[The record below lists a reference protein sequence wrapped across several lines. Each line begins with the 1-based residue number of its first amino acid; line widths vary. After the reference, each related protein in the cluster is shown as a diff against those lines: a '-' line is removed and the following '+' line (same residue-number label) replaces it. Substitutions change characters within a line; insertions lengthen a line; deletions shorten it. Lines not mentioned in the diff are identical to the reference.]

1 MHWFFLNK
9 LLSGKRFKQ
18 FSCHQKTPEQSRKLL
33 FILTY
38 FLSFFSKGQDETLI
52 FQGGLSVDLSLT
64 SAGRSTENLDVLD
77 EKRKSD
83 IKNVLDDQ
91 FCDLGSETQENT
103 CSVQNLEFRVKER
116 IRCRIS

>member
-1 MHWFFLNK
+1 MPPENTRTIQKITIYIDLFL
-9 LLSGKRFKQ
+9 
-18 FSCHQKTPEQSRKLL
+18 
-33 FILTY
+33 IL
-38 FLSFFSKGQDETLI
+38 FSKGQDETLI

-64 SAGRSTENLDVLD
+64 SAGRSTENLDLLD